1 MSLAGLPERLEI
13 WHCWWYLFYR
23 ESRPVPK
30 SLPKWKSALFERIC
44 SVGGGDICTIWG
56 DSLFGANCTICGTLY
71 FVQESALFGGTI
83 PLWSLWVWFFI
94 PPFNISVLMVCGL

>member
-1 MSLAGLPERLEI
+1 MSLAGLPERCET

-44 SVGGGDICTIWG
+44 SVGGGDIWTIWG

-71 FVQESALFGGTI
+71 YVKESALFGEQY
-83 PLWSLWVWFFI
+83 FFGH
-94 PPFNISVLMVCGL
+94 FGCGLSFLLSILVI